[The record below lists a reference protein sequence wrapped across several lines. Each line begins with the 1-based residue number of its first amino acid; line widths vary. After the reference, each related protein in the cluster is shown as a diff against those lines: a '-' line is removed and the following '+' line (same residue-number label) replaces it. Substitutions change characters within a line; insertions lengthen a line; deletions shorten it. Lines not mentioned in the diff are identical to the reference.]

1 MIICVV
7 GVVVEDVVGAVDEEE
22 LEVEE
27 LDEEELDEE
36 ELEAMAP
43 PTSKPVVKPK
53 AAPPYA

>member
-1 MIICVV
+1 MGTIIICVV

-22 LEVEE
+22 LEE
-27 LDEEELDEE
+27 LE